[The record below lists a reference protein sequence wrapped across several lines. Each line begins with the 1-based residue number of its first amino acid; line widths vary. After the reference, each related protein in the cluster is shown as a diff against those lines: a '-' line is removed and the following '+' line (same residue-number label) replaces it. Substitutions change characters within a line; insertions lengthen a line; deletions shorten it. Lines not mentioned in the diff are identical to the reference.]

1 MAAYIELLLRWN
13 QKINLTTIT
22 DLDEIIARNFVESFL
37 GAHWL
42 PPEPGHY
49 CDVGSGAGFPGL
61 ALKLIRPADHATL
74 LEPVG
79 KKAAFLSEVGRAI
92 GAKHLEV
99 ECARW
104 QDSRLPPASLDAV
117 LARAVGEHAKLAG
130 WAHGRL
136 KPGGRLIL
144 WLGAQDAGELRVLP
158 GWNWQSEPIPGSRE
172 RLLLVGS
179 RQ

>member
-1 MAAYIELLLRWN
+1 MAVYIELLMRWN

-22 DLDEIIARNFVESFL
+22 DLDEIVARNFAESFL

-42 PPEPGHY
+42 TPEPSHY

-79 KKAAFLSEVGRAI
+79 KKAAFLSEVARTV
-92 GAKHLEV
+92 GAKHLDV
-99 ECARW
+99 ECTRW
-104 QDSRLPPASLDAV
+104 QDSRLQPSSLDAV
-117 LARAVGEHAKLAG
+117 LARALGGYAKLAE
-130 WAHGRL
+130 WAKGRL

-144 WLGAQDAGELRVLP
+144 WLGAQDAGELRALSD
-158 GWNWQSEPIPGSRE
+158 WNWQFEPIPGSRE
-172 RLLLVGS
+172 RLLLVGN
-179 RQ
+179 RR